1 MSKPKKIRLL
11 SYQNAHNYGAVL
23 QAYGLQSV
31 LKEHGYDDVKFINY
45 NPCYLSSRYIPIP
58 IKKFFFSSWN
68 GFRTFIR
75 RLFNYPF
82 LYLSQKKRNI
92 AIKNSINNLLF
103 QTDKVYISYADFE
116 DENLDCDVLIC
127 GSDQIWNK
135 NITNEYDPIFFGEG
149 KYYKGR
155 LLSYAPSTEIDT
167 LTPQNLLEIAYKLK
181 HFDAVSV
188 RERPFREKLED
199 ITHKPIAECID
210 PTLLAGYKIFDR
222 ISSAELGNEKY
233 ILIYS
238 YSGLDPFVKKLIHG
252 IPNYKDYAIK
262 VLSLGPV
269 GIKEYFRKGV
279 VDYDCS
285 VEEFVGYFKNASYV
299 ITNSFHG
306 LAFSVLFHKN
316 FYVTFVENKYI
327 RCLSLLKKIGLESRM
342 LYTDTLY
349 DWSDIDYKLVDDRLN
364 EFRDKSLNFLLD
376 NLK

>member
-1 MSKPKKIRLL
+1 MKDLF
-11 SYQNAHNYGAVL
+11 
-23 QAYGLQSV
+23 
-31 LKEHGYDDVKFINY
+31 VK
-45 NPCYLSSRYIPIP
+45 
-58 IKKFFFSSWN
+58 
-68 GFRTFIR
+68 
-75 RLFNYPF
+75 
-82 LYLSQKKRNI
+82 
-92 AIKNSINNLLF
+92 NLRIL
-103 QTDKVYISYADFE
+103 
-116 DENLDCDVLIC
+116 
-127 GSDQIWNK
+127 
-135 NITNEYDPIFFGEG
+135 
-149 KYYKGR
+149 
-155 LLSYAPSTEIDT
+155 
-167 LTPQNLLEIAYKLK
+167 
-181 HFDAVSV
+181 
-188 RERPFREKLED
+188 
-199 ITHKPIAECID
+199 HKPIAECID

-342 LYTDTLY
+342 LYTDTSY